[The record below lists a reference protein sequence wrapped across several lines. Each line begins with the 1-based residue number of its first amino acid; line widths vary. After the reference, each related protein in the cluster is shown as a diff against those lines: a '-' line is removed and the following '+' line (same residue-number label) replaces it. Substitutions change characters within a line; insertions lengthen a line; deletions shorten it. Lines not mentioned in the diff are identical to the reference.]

1 MHLEYPPFERPP
13 ATLSAADR
21 LTQMTHSQFPAAMKK
36 DVDALKAL
44 MKQAGIKLTRLRLR
58 PAGRPQPRAEPAG
71 RKRGPPPSSRPPRGR
86 FAPRGCRHLP
96 LRRLPARSGK
106 QTHLMTSPKPI
117 TIARVG
123 ANFEREPLVR
133 PFGFK
138 GGYQTGNL
146 AERRAA
152 PKRSGPAR
160 PRALHEGR
168 AVERCARVCRPF
180 RERRQRA
187 HVRRDRVG
195 VQQLKGQTFTDPV
208 ALLDRSA
215 TTSSPT
221 RKKSRATRPARN
233 LRPQRAR
240 GRRFRRLAALR
251 RGKRHHERFD
261 DLIPAAYRP
270 ALAHRHAKIASIPL
284 MAYAVPI
291 PRTQAAVEAGYFF
304 MKIKIGQ
311 PGTQAEM
318 LEKDK
323 ARISAIHAA
332 IGDAR
337 TPYTANGKL
346 PYYFDANGRYE
357 SKDTLLRL
365 LDHTRAIGAFDQ
377 IALIEEPFPEELEID
392 ISDIPARVAADES
405 AHTDRDALKR
415 IQMGYKAIAL
425 KPIAK
430 TFSMSLK
437 IAQLA
442 HERGVPCFCADLT
455 VSPLLVEWNKNVAAR
470 LAPFPGLG
478 LGLVE
483 TNGHQ
488 NYRNWDTMR
497 GYHPAPDAPWARTQR
512 GVFELDADYYAQQRR
527 RLPTLAA
534 LRGDVFPLIARSG
547 NRQVFARTKRSRV
560 PRRFKS

>member
-1 MHLEYPPFERPP
+1 MTAPP
-13 ATLSAADR
+13 
-21 LTQMTHSQFPAAMKK
+21 
-36 DVDALKAL
+36 
-44 MKQAGIKLTRLRLR
+44 
-58 PAGRPQPRAEPAG
+58 
-71 RKRGPPPSSRPPRGR
+71 
-86 FAPRGCRHLP
+86 
-96 LRRLPARSGK
+96 
-106 QTHLMTSPKPI
+106 PI

-138 GGYQTGNL
+138 GGYQSEIWQSAALLESASG
-146 AERRAA
+146 ERGIGLCTQGVLW
-152 PKRSGPAR
+152 SD
-160 PRALHEGR
+160 
-168 AVERCARVCRPF
+168 
-180 RERRQRA
+180 A
-187 HVRRDRVG
+187 HVFAGHSESGGNALMYAVTEWA
-195 VQQLKGQTFTDPV
+195 VQQLKGRTFSDPIE
-208 ALLDRSA
+208 LLDEIRHDVFA
-215 TTSSPT
+215 YA
-221 RKKSRATRPARN
+221 KKIT
-233 LRPQRAR
+233 
-240 GRRFRRLAALR
+240 GHAALR
-251 RGKRHHERFD
+251 ETFALNALVGVDFAAWLLYARANGITTFD
-261 DLIPAAYRP
+261 ELIPAAYRP
-270 ALAHRHAKIASIPL
+270 ALATRHARVASIPL

-291 PRTQAAVEAGYFF
+291 EEITAAVDQGYFF

-318 LEKDK
+318 LAKDQ

-332 IGDAR
+332 IGHAR
-337 TPYTANGKL
+337 TPYSASGKL

-365 LDHTRAIGAFDQ
+365 LDHARAIGAFEQ

-392 ISDIPARVAADES
+392 LSDIPARVAADES
-405 AHTDRDALKR
+405 AHTDVDALKR

-478 LGLVE
+478 LGLLE

-488 NYRNWDTMR
+488 NYRQWETMR
-497 GYHPAPDAPWARTQR
+497 SHHPAPAAPWARTQR
-512 GVFELDADYYAQQRR
+512 GVFELDADYYA
-527 RLPTLAA
+527 
-534 LRGDVFPLIARSG
+534 RSG
-547 NRQVFARTKRSRV
+547 GIFQTAPHYEAMFGPSR
-560 PRRFKS
+560 